1 MSKLLKQ
8 DLARI
13 LGNAIER
20 RNDEKG
26 MAILDYMTKIIKGS
40 KDAPEMSARLLRT
53 INTCYAIWKKK
64 RV

>member
-20 RNDEKG
+20 RNDRKK
-26 MAILDYMTKIIKGS
+26 MAILDYSTKISKGS
-40 KDAPEMSARLLRT
+40 KDALDRSVQLLRT